1 MKRLLRYR
9 LSLLL
14 ILISLSVSGQ
24 TLNSKNNSALIA
36 AAIKKFND
44 PKGADPMKTYSII
57 NDLMIIKN
65 SCDANQ
71 KNTID
76 LLTSEQQNRQGD
88 IPGFL
93 IQMEQLINQNPQFSD
108 PILRQYYALNMTE
121 YFVYKNDLTTAST
134 RNLKHIFQVKKLK
147 KNKDIAQAY
156 QSRSFLFLI
165 KNNKDSSLF
174 YTRLSSKF
182 AKRSDSR
189 IELALSFHNESKI
202 HAHFGDL
209 ELAVEKELLALQ
221 FAEKYNLS
229 YYESIF
235 NRTISNYSL
244 EVQNSKE
251 SKNYIRKALDISKKL
266 YDQRSIALCEIS
278 QGGIL
283 IFDQSYTE
291 AIGLLE
297 VSIKKLER
305 YKDAENIGKGYEY
318 LGNAYEKTNKST
330 EALASFGLAIKYYES
345 IGNWD
350 KMGDVFHSIGEV
362 YLKQKLFVKA
372 ELYLNKSIE
381 IRMQQSE
388 NNKIYTSYRV
398 LSNLYAQTGKKDAS
412 FLYLKKYVDF
422 IELNSTFKNSQK
434 IASLTQKNSSES
446 RERLLELQGET
457 LEKEL
462 KEKKILQLQSDRRF
476 YGIIFTIIILL
487 LGGIIVIIM
496 LSQNKIKQE
505 QRDAEMTQ
513 SLLRSQMNPHFIF
526 NAMSVI
532 QSYIYSNTPDIASKF
547 LVNFSRLIRLI
558 LENSHKEF
566 IPLEVEEEILTKYL
580 NTQKLRF
587 ENRFNFKI
595 KIEEELRL
603 KRVMIPPMITQPFIE
618 NAIEHG
624 QLNTIS
630 NGLITIYMTQTNGL
644 LDITISDNGVG
655 RTKANKI
662 KKNKNHKSMAITIT
676 RERIEILNRKFKG
689 KGSLSI
695 KDFNLEEKTGTE
707 VNISLP
713 IVCENITF
721 NHEEKSTHN

>member
-44 PKGADPMKTYSII
+44 PRGADPMKTYSII
-57 NDLMIIKN
+57 NDLLIIKN

-93 IQMEQLINQNPQFSD
+93 IQMGQLINQNPQFSD

-121 YFVYKNDLTTAST
+121 YFVYKNDLATAST
-134 RNLKHIFQVKKLK
+134 QNLKHIFQVKKLK

-189 IELALSFHNESKI
+189 IELALCFHNESKI

-283 IFDQSYTE
+283 IFDQSFTE
-291 AIGLLE
+291 GIELLE
-297 VSIKKLER
+297 IAIKKLER
-305 YKDAENIGKGYEY
+305 YKDAENIGKGHEY

-330 EALASFGLAIKYYES
+330 EALASFERAIKYYES
-345 IGNWD
+345 IGNRD
-350 KMGDVFHSIGEV
+350 KMGDVFNSIGEV
-362 YLKQKLFVKA
+362 YIKQKLFAQA

-381 IRMQQSE
+381 IRTQQSE

-398 LSNLYAQTGKKDAS
+398 LSDLYAQTGKKDAS

-434 IASLTQKNSSES
+434 IASLTQKNSSET

-487 LGGIIVIIM
+487 LGGIIVTIM

-630 NGLITIYMTQTNGL
+630 NGLITIYMRQTNGL

-676 RERIEILNRKFKG
+676 RERIEILNRKYKG

-695 KDFNLEEKTGTE
+695 KDFNLEEKTGTQ

>member
-36 AAIKKFND
+36 VAIKKFND

-330 EALASFGLAIKYYES
+330 EALTSFGLAIKYYES

-496 LSQNKIKQE
+496 LSQNKIKQD

-566 IPLEVEEEILTKYL
+566 IPLEVEEEILSKYL

-676 RERIEILNRKFKG
+676 RERIEILNRKYKG

-695 KDFNLEEKTGTE
+695 KDFNLEEKTGTQ

>member
-24 TLNSKNNSALIA
+24 TPNSKDNSSLIA
-36 AAIKKFND
+36 AAIKKFDD
-44 PKGADPMKTYSII
+44 PRGVDPMTTYTII

-76 LLTSEQQNRQGD
+76 LLTSEQKNRQGD
-88 IPGFL
+88 ITGFIEGMSEL
-93 IQMEQLINQNPQFSD
+93 INRQPQFKEQLLIHYFAINTTKYW
-108 PILRQYYALNMTE
+108 IH
-121 YFVYKNDLTTAST
+121 KNNIIEASNSSLKNIFEARRSKVN
-134 RNLKHIFQVKKLK
+134 RNIS
-147 KNKDIAQAY
+147 QAY
-156 QSRSFLFLI
+156 QNRAFLFRV
-165 KNNKDSSLF
+165 KNIKDSAVF
-174 YTRLSSKF
+174 YSILSTKY

-189 IELALSFHNESKI
+189 IDLALSFHNESRI
-202 HAHFGDL
+202 QAHFGEL

-221 FAEKYNLS
+221 IAEKFNLI
-229 YYESIF
+229 YLESMF
-235 NRTISNYSL
+235 NRMICNYSL
-244 EVQNSKE
+244 EVLNIKE
-251 SKNYIRKALDISKKL
+251 SYVYLKKAKL
-266 YDQRSIALCEIS
+266 LATKLNDERSIALCEIS
-278 QGGIL
+278 ESGIL
-283 IFDQSYTE
+283 ISDFKYND
-291 AIGLLE
+291 AIILLE
-297 VSIKKLER
+297 KAIKKLE
-305 YKDAENIGKGYEY
+305 KFNDVEQIGRGYEY
-318 LGNAYEKTNKST
+318 LGQAFGKLNKDSDALTAYNKS
-330 EALASFGLAIKYYES
+330 LRLFES
-345 IGNWD
+345 TGNQDEKADLYLLIGQ
-350 KMGDVFHSIGEV
+350 V
-362 YLKQKLFVKA
+362 YLKGKSFEKA
-372 ELYLNKSIE
+372 IDNIKKSIA
-381 IRMQQSE
+381 IRDAQKE
-388 NNKIYTSYRV
+388 KNKIYIAFKV
-398 LSNLYAQTGKKDAS
+398 LSDLYFETGNKDLS
-412 FLYLKKYVDF
+412 YEYLKKYVDF
-422 IELNSTFKNSQK
+422 LELNSTSKNSQK
-434 IASLTQKNSSES
+434 IASLTQKNSSEE

-476 YGIIFTIIILL
+476 YGIIFIIIILL
-487 LGGIIVIIM
+487 LAGIIVTIT
-496 LSQNKIKQE
+496 LRQNKIKQE

-566 IPLEVEEEILTKYL
+566 IPLEVEEEILSKYL

-630 NGLITIYMTQTNGL
+630 NGLITIYMTQKNGL

-695 KDFNLEEKTGTE
+695 KDFNLEEKTGTQ

>member
-24 TLNSKNNSALIA
+24 TPNSKNNSALIA

-93 IQMEQLINQNPQFSD
+93 IQMEQLINQNPQFAD

-330 EALASFGLAIKYYES
+330 EALTSFGLAIKYYES

-398 LSNLYAQTGKKDAS
+398 LSDLYAQTGKKDAS

-676 RERIEILNRKFKG
+676 RERIEILNRKYKG

-695 KDFNLEEKTGTE
+695 KDFNLEEKTGTQ

>member
-1 MKRLLRYR
+1 MKRLFRYR

-14 ILISLSVSGQ
+14 ILISLKVSGQ
-24 TLNSKNNSALIA
+24 TPNSKDNSSLIA
-36 AAIKKFND
+36 AAIKKFDD
-44 PKGADPMKTYSII
+44 PRGVDPMTTYTII

-76 LLTSEQQNRQGD
+76 LLTSEQKNRQGD
-88 IPGFL
+88 ITGFIEGMSEL
-93 IQMEQLINQNPQFSD
+93 INRQPQFKEQLLIHYFAINTTKYW
-108 PILRQYYALNMTE
+108 IH
-121 YFVYKNDLTTAST
+121 KNNIIEASNSSLKNIFEARRSKVN
-134 RNLKHIFQVKKLK
+134 RNIS
-147 KNKDIAQAY
+147 QAY
-156 QSRSFLFLI
+156 QNRAFLFRV
-165 KNNKDSSLF
+165 KNIKDSAVF
-174 YTRLSSKF
+174 YSILSTKY

-189 IELALSFHNESKI
+189 IDLALSFHNESRI
-202 HAHFGDL
+202 QAHFGEL

-221 FAEKYNLS
+221 IAEKFNLI
-229 YYESIF
+229 YLESMF
-235 NRTISNYSL
+235 NRMICNYSL
-244 EVQNSKE
+244 EVLNIKE
-251 SKNYIRKALDISKKL
+251 SYVYLKKAKL
-266 YDQRSIALCEIS
+266 LATKLNDERSIALCEIS
-278 QGGIL
+278 ESGIL
-283 IFDQSYTE
+283 ISDFKYND
-291 AIGLLE
+291 AIILLE
-297 VSIKKLER
+297 KAIKKLE
-305 YKDAENIGKGYEY
+305 KFNDVEQIGRGYEY
-318 LGNAYEKTNKST
+318 LGQAFGKLNKDSDALTAYNKS
-330 EALASFGLAIKYYES
+330 LRLFES
-345 IGNWD
+345 TGNQDEKADLYLLIGQ
-350 KMGDVFHSIGEV
+350 V
-362 YLKQKLFVKA
+362 YLKGKSFEKA
-372 ELYLNKSIE
+372 IDNIKKSIA
-381 IRMQQSE
+381 IRDAQKE
-388 NNKIYTSYRV
+388 KNKIYIAFKV
-398 LSNLYAQTGKKDAS
+398 LSDLYFETGNKDLS
-412 FLYLKKYVDF
+412 YEYLKKYVDF
-422 IELNSTFKNSQK
+422 LELNSTSKNSQK
-434 IASLTQKNSSES
+434 IASLTQKNSSEE

-476 YGIIFTIIILL
+476 YGIIFIIIILL
-487 LGGIIVIIM
+487 LGGIIVTIT
-496 LSQNKIKQE
+496 LRQNKIKQE

-566 IPLEVEEEILTKYL
+566 IPLEVEEEILSKYL

-630 NGLITIYMTQTNGL
+630 NGLITIYMTQKNGL

>member
-44 PKGADPMKTYSII
+44 PRGADPMKTYSII
-57 NDLMIIKN
+57 NDLLIIKN

-93 IQMEQLINQNPQFSD
+93 IQMGQLINQNPQFSD

-121 YFVYKNDLTTAST
+121 YFVYKNDLATAST
-134 RNLKHIFQVKKLK
+134 QNLKHIFQVKKLK

-189 IELALSFHNESKI
+189 IELALCFHNESKI

-398 LSNLYAQTGKKDAS
+398 LSDLYAQTGKKDAS

-487 LGGIIVIIM
+487 LGGIIVTIM

-676 RERIEILNRKFKG
+676 RERIEILNRKYKG

-695 KDFNLEEKTGTE
+695 KDFNLEEKTGTQ

>member
-9 LSLLL
+9 LFLLL

-24 TLNSKNNSALIA
+24 TPNSKDNSSLIA
-36 AAIKKFND
+36 AAIKKFDD
-44 PKGADPMKTYSII
+44 PRGVDPMTTYTII

-76 LLTSEQQNRQGD
+76 LLTSEQKNRQGD
-88 IPGFL
+88 ITGFIEGMSEL
-93 IQMEQLINQNPQFSD
+93 INRQPQFKEQLLIHYFAINTTKYW
-108 PILRQYYALNMTE
+108 IH
-121 YFVYKNDLTTAST
+121 KNNIIEASNSSLKNIFEARRSKVN
-134 RNLKHIFQVKKLK
+134 RNIS
-147 KNKDIAQAY
+147 QAY
-156 QSRSFLFLI
+156 QNRAFLFRV
-165 KNNKDSSLF
+165 KNIKDSAVF
-174 YTRLSSKF
+174 YSILSTKY

-189 IELALSFHNESKI
+189 IDLALSFHNESRI
-202 HAHFGDL
+202 QAHFGEL

-221 FAEKYNLS
+221 IAEKFNLI
-229 YYESIF
+229 YLESMF
-235 NRTISNYSL
+235 NRMICNYSL
-244 EVQNSKE
+244 EVLNIKE
-251 SKNYIRKALDISKKL
+251 SYVYLKKAKL
-266 YDQRSIALCEIS
+266 LATKLNDERSIALCEIS
-278 QGGIL
+278 ESGIL
-283 IFDQSYTE
+283 ISDFKYND
-291 AIGLLE
+291 AIILLE
-297 VSIKKLER
+297 KAIKKLE
-305 YKDAENIGKGYEY
+305 KFNDVEQIGRGYEY
-318 LGNAYEKTNKST
+318 LGQAFGKLNKDSDALTAYNKS
-330 EALASFGLAIKYYES
+330 LSLFES
-345 IGNWD
+345 TGNQDEKADLYLLIGQ
-350 KMGDVFHSIGEV
+350 V
-362 YLKQKLFVKA
+362 YLKGKSFEKA
-372 ELYLNKSIE
+372 IDNIKKSIA
-381 IRMQQSE
+381 IRDAQKE
-388 NNKIYTSYRV
+388 KNKIYIAFKV
-398 LSNLYAQTGKKDAS
+398 LSDLYFETGNKDLS
-412 FLYLKKYVDF
+412 YEYLKKYVDF
-422 IELNSTFKNSQK
+422 LELNSTSKNSQK
-434 IASLTQKNSSES
+434 IASLTQKNSSEE

-476 YGIIFTIIILL
+476 YGIIFIIIILL
-487 LGGIIVIIM
+487 LGGIIVTIT
-496 LSQNKIKQE
+496 LRQNKIKQE

-566 IPLEVEEEILTKYL
+566 IPLEVEEEILSKYL

-630 NGLITIYMTQTNGL
+630 NGLITIYMTQKNGL

>member
-1 MKRLLRYR
+1 MKRLFRYR

-14 ILISLSVSGQ
+14 ILISLKVSGQ
-24 TLNSKNNSALIA
+24 TPNSKDNSSLIA
-36 AAIKKFND
+36 AAIKKFDD
-44 PKGADPMKTYSII
+44 PRGVDPMTTYTII

-88 IPGFL
+88 ITGFIEGMSEL
-93 IQMEQLINQNPQFSD
+93 INRQPQFKEQLLIHYFAINTTKYW
-108 PILRQYYALNMTE
+108 IH
-121 YFVYKNDLTTAST
+121 KNNIIEASNSSLKNIFEARRSKVN
-134 RNLKHIFQVKKLK
+134 RNIS
-147 KNKDIAQAY
+147 QAY
-156 QSRSFLFLI
+156 QNRAFLFRV
-165 KNNKDSSLF
+165 KNMKDSAVF
-174 YTRLSSKF
+174 YSILSTKY

-189 IELALSFHNESKI
+189 IDLALSFHNESRI
-202 HAHFGDL
+202 QAHFGEL

-221 FAEKYNLS
+221 IAEKLNLI
-229 YYESIF
+229 YLESMF
-235 NRTISNYSL
+235 NRMICNYSL
-244 EVQNSKE
+244 EVLNIKE
-251 SKNYIRKALDISKKL
+251 SYVYLKKAKL
-266 YDQRSIALCEIS
+266 LAIKLNDERSIALCEIS
-278 QGGIL
+278 ESGIL
-283 IFDQSYTE
+283 ISDFKYND
-291 AIGLLE
+291 AIILLE
-297 VSIKKLER
+297 KAIKKLE
-305 YKDAENIGKGYEY
+305 KFNDVEQIGRGYEY
-318 LGNAYEKTNKST
+318 LGQAFGKLNKDSDALTAYNKS
-330 EALASFGLAIKYYES
+330 LSLFES
-345 IGNWD
+345 TGNQDEKADLYLLIGQ
-350 KMGDVFHSIGEV
+350 V
-362 YLKQKLFVKA
+362 YLKGKSFEKAIDNIKESIAIRDAQKEK
-372 ELYLNKSIE
+372 
-381 IRMQQSE
+381 
-388 NNKIYTSYRV
+388 NKIYIAFKV
-398 LSNLYAQTGKKDAS
+398 LSDLYFETGNKDLS
-412 FLYLKKYVDF
+412 YEYLKKYVDF
-422 IELNSTFKNSQK
+422 LELNSTSKNSQK
-434 IASLTQKNSSES
+434 IASLTQKNSSEE

-476 YGIIFTIIILL
+476 YGIIFIIIILL
-487 LGGIIVIIM
+487 LAGIIVTIT
-496 LSQNKIKQE
+496 LRQNKIKQE

-566 IPLEVEEEILTKYL
+566 IPLEVEEEILSKYL

-630 NGLITIYMTQTNGL
+630 NGLITIYMRQTNGL